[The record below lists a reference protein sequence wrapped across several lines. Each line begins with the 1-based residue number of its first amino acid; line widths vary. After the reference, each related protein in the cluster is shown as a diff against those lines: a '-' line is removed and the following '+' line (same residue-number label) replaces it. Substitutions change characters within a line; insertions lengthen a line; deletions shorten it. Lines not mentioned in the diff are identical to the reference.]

1 MKRKIVSSLILL
13 GMVLFITSCGK
24 EAPSNSS
31 TSVDNRSNQEQSSSS
46 VTTEENEARETP
58 FERFEAALDNAKY
71 SYESVPMA
79 AELVGA
85 KMGMKYKFDFGQLEI
100 YQFEDDSEALSKA
113 IGDKGLTLEGF
124 GIFPCKF
131 NGNLALLIDV
141 TENEDD
147 LLSIFDDL

>member
-1 MKRKIVSSLILL
+1 
-13 GMVLFITSCGK
+13 
-24 EAPSNSS
+24 
-31 TSVDNRSNQEQSSSS
+31 
-46 VTTEENEARETP
+46 
-58 FERFEAALDNAKY
+58 
-71 SYESVPMA
+71 
-79 AELVGA
+79 
-85 KMGMKYKFDFGQLEI
+85 MGMKYKFDFGQLEI